1 MIFKYKGKNKSGE
14 DLKGEIS
21 ARTKEEAVD
30 ILSHQEI
37 LPIEIIEISKIRSS
51 FGSNAGAKVSFK
63 QKYLFSR
70 QLSNLIK
77 SGVPIL
83 RAIEIILN
91 QTSNACFAEVLRA
104 TYQGI
109 KDGRNFSDCLSDYP
123 GIFSPFYISMI
134 SVGEEGGNLKDT
146 LLSVSEYQKKQ
157 QQIISKI
164 RTALVY
170 PIFMAITGLATVV
183 FILTFVMPNI
193 AGLFKNI
200 GQELPFITRFL
211 MSISQGMR
219 AGWFVII
226 PLACLII
233 FSAMRWAQSSL
244 GKRVLDGFKL
254 KVPIVKTVILKV
266 ELGRFC
272 RTLELLLK
280 SGVSLLGAIRVAV
293 RTLDN
298 SFVKEEILKSSESL
312 SSGESLADSF
322 MKCRYASSMMINLI
336 KVGEESGLL
345 EETLHDIADTYEQEA
360 DEFIQTLMTILEPA
374 MILAVGGVVG
384 VVIIAMMLPIFQMD
398 MMVG

>member
-1 MIFKYKGKNKSGE
+1 
-14 DLKGEIS
+14 
-21 ARTKEEAVD
+21 
-30 ILSHQEI
+30 
-37 LPIEIIEISKIRSS
+37 
-51 FGSNAGAKVSFK
+51 
-63 QKYLFSR
+63 
-70 QLSNLIK
+70 
-77 SGVPIL
+77 
-83 RAIEIILN
+83 
-91 QTSNACFAEVLRA
+91 
-104 TYQGI
+104 
-109 KDGRNFSDCLSDYP
+109 
-123 GIFSPFYISMI
+123 
-134 SVGEEGGNLKDT
+134 
-146 LLSVSEYQKKQ
+146 
-157 QQIISKI
+157 
-164 RTALVY
+164 
-170 PIFMAITGLATVV
+170 
-183 FILTFVMPNI
+183 
-193 AGLFKNI
+193 
-200 GQELPFITRFL
+200 
-211 MSISQGMR
+211 MR